1 MPHPRFDRTKLKLA
15 PLRERR
21 HDMTLDDVLNLDT
34 SVPPFEGKSLEDVAN
49 RILSARNDDR
59 PVIVMMGAHVIK
71 VGLSRFLIDLMERGH
86 ITHIAANG
94 GTLIHDFELAL
105 IGATTESVSHYIQTG
120 EFGLWEETGRI
131 NTVAVTA
138 ALDQMGLGEAV
149 GREVLRLDLPH
160 ADVSIY
166 AAAARLGIPATVHV
180 GMGFD
185 NFHEHPNCDG
195 AAIGETSYTDFLVLA
210 HSVSSL
216 EGGVFLNLGS
226 AVTGPEVF
234 LKALAMCRNVARQ
247 EGRSISHFTTGVF
260 DLIELGSDLDAEAPK
275 TDPRYYYRPFK
286 SLLVRCVRGGG
297 ESFYVQGDH
306 AHTIPNLY
314 KHLVSGPPSAG

>member
-1 MPHPRFDRTKLKLA
+1 
-15 PLRERR
+15 
-21 HDMTLDDVLNLDT
+21 MTLDDVLKLDT
-34 SVPPFEGKSLEDVAN
+34 SVPPFEGKSLKDVADL
-49 RILSARNDDR
+49 ILSARNDGR

-71 VGLSRFLIDLMERGH
+71 VGLSRFLIDLMEQGH

-138 ALDQMGLGEAV
+138 AMDQMGLGEAV

-247 EGRSISHFTTGVF
+247 EGRSISRFTTGVF

-297 ESFYVQGDH
+297 KSFYIQGDH

-314 KHLVSGPPSAG
+314 KHLVSDPPSAG